1 MAHVTEKNVGPQTS
15 KSHDCI
21 TCIFLTEKNIFEK
34 NKVYCRTTITN
45 VHPKRPWMCFS
56 DKYYRRKVHALYSR
70 FIRDPAVHVRKAPV
84 HVPFWLTS
92 KTEASESE

>member
-56 DKYYRRKVHALYSR
+56 DKYYRRKVLHTTVVCAHCFVPLKLL
-70 FIRDPAVHVRKAPV
+70 RDPTTTTQ
-84 HVPFWLTS
+84 FISLLS
-92 KTEASESE
+92 LML

>member
-15 KSHDCI
+15 KSHHCI

-34 NKVYCRTTITN
+34 NKVYCRTKITN

-56 DKYYRRKVHALYSR
+56 DKYYRRKVQYMLRTQDLNGIQPYLK
-70 FIRDPAVHVRKAPV
+70 VHM
-84 HVPFWLTS
+84 
-92 KTEASESE
+92 

>member
-56 DKYYRRKVHALYSR
+56 DKHYRRKVHA
-70 FIRDPAVHVRKAPV
+70 KN
-84 HVPFWLTS
+84 TS
-92 KTEASESE
+92 ENLESATYEPLGI